1 MDIKKFLQSE
11 YNYENFKQF
20 IFDKFYGFEEN
31 NTNYEEP
38 TSDTEQKHILKYK
51 FLGQVELDD
60 KKEIGF
66 FEVVTTEK
74 TDIENNRVTLGNILK
89 SKASNELLDGAIAV
103 FVNPKSPSVWRLSFI
118 KFSYDENNK
127 EEVTNLKRFT
137 YVLGEQIPIKTA
149 YNQLKDLKYPSLIEL
164 ENAFSVEKI
173 SKEFFTKYKE
183 LYFQLVKDITVVND
197 KKTTTTE
204 EQINHENSYKYLKD
218 EKIISFYIKKLLG
231 RIVFLYFVQ
240 KKGWLNDDRKFLSNL
255 FFSYTK
261 ENPTANFYDAVLEDL
276 FFNALNTKRENNKI
290 TLGSK
295 EYTIPYLNGG
305 LFEEDEY
312 DKTDLTIT
320 NEDLRQVLELFDS
333 YNFTV
338 IEDTPH
344 DSEIAIDP
352 EMLGRVFEDL
362 LEDRKEKGAFYTP
375 REIVHYMCQQSI
387 INYLLNFYGEDSLE
401 DIKSLVIEEK
411 TDTKFI
417 RNNAKDIKKYLEEIK
432 VLDPAIGSGAFPMG
446 MLHEIVSILSNLDKT
461 ADIGQL
467 KRKVIENSIYGVDIE
482 HSAVEIAKLRF
493 WLSIVVDEEEPTP
506 LPNLRYKIM
515 VGNSL
520 IETINGFDP
529 LEISEQNRG
538 NGARIKRM
546 KDKFHSFYNAS
557 SNDKKNIIKQEIEND
572 VDDIFGVALRN
583 YQKELEIIISKND
596 LFNTNAKLQK
606 EHKEQLQN
614 VSLIKKILTDYKN
627 DRFTTELFLYKIY
640 FAEVLESGGFDV
652 VIGNPPYVRQEK
664 IKELKSKKEI
674 QEFAS
679 YNGTADLYIYFFE
692 KGFKLLKE
700 KGILSFIT
708 SNKYTRAKYG
718 KEFREFVLKNSK
730 ILEYIDFNGVKVF
743 ESATVD
749 TSIFNFQKIQSKNTY
764 FNYCDIDETY
774 KKGTSLDKFISK
786 NGWEY
791 SQNDLNIDSF
801 SFANPQELKIKKRIE
816 KIGTPLKDWD
826 IKINYGIKTGFNE
839 AFIID
844 TKTKDELIAKD
855 VKSAEII
862 KPLLRGRDIKRYSY
876 EWAGLWLIN
885 SHNNPP
891 IDINNYP
898 AIKEHLDQF
907 YPQLE
912 KRGDKGV
919 TPYNLRNCAYLEEF
933 EEEKIVY
940 PEFSSENCF
949 AWDMNIKF
957 TSDTAWIITR
967 GSKYLV
973 ACLNSKV
980 VWFYL
985 KSLVASLG
993 EASFR
998 MKKIYLD
1005 LLLIPQISKE
1015 AQKPFEIL
1023 VDYILF
1029 AKEQNMKNESSLFE
1043 AIVDGMVYDL
1053 YFEED
1058 MKKADCFITSRV
1070 EEIVKPF
1077 GKYDNDEFK
1086 KEFVKVIYD
1095 IFKEDKTVQRGLIYS
1110 RNIEVVKIINGD
1122 KKND

>member
-1 MDIKKFLQSE
+1 MDIKIFLQSSYD
-11 YNYENFKQF
+11 YNNFKEF

-51 FLGQVELDD
+51 FLGSCRLDD
-60 KKEIGF
+60 KKELGF

-89 SKASNELLDGAIAV
+89 NKASNELLDGAIAV

-197 KKTTTTE
+197 KKTTNIE
-204 EQINHENSYKYLKD
+204 EQINHENSYKYLRD

-240 KKGWLNDDRKFLSNL
+240 KKGWLNNDRKFLANL
-255 FFSYTK
+255 FYSYTK
-261 ENPTANFYDAVLEDL
+261 ENQTANFYDAVLEDL

-290 TLGSK
+290 TLGGK

-446 MLHEIVSILSNLDKT
+446 MLHEIVSVLSNLDKT

-572 VDDIFGVALRN
+572 VDDIFGVALKN

-606 EHKEQLQN
+606 EHTEQLES
-614 VSLIKKILTDYKN
+614 VKLIKKILTDYKN

-640 FAEVLESGGFDV
+640 FAEVLENGGFDV
-652 VIGNPPYVRQEK
+652 VIANPPYIFARDSKDKQLTDK
-664 IKELKSKKEI
+664 IKENFYKEFRLAKYQI
-674 QEFAS
+674 
-679 YNGTADLYIYFFE
+679 NLYILFFE
-692 KGFKLLKE
+692 KGFNLLKND
-700 KGILSFIT
+700 GIISYIIPNNWMT
-708 SNKYTRAKYG
+708 INTNKD
-718 KEFREFVLKNSK
+718 FREFILNLSNLTIINFLSKVFDSASVDSSIVIGKKSSKNLRVKLYEFENKITKKLIKESDNKFLLNQKDAIINLDIFKNEEAFYLIKKIEKNSELLSSKADVKAGLKAYEVGKGTPNQTKEMKNDRVYHSNIK
-730 ILEYIDFNGVKVF
+730 IDDSYIKYLDGKDVQRYNLGWSKEYLKYGNNLAAPRGDFKLFSSPRILVRQIPSKPPYSINACYTEDIIVNDLNSMNIIDIQINPKCLLAVLNSNLITFWFILKFGKMQRGIFPQFKINELKEFPIPKNWQDKEIVF
-743 ESATVD
+743 ES
-749 TSIFNFQKIQSKNTY
+749 
-764 FNYCDIDETY
+764 
-774 KKGTSLDKFISK
+774 
-786 NGWEY
+786 
-791 SQNDLNIDSF
+791 
-801 SFANPQELKIKKRIE
+801 
-816 KIGTPLKDWD
+816 
-826 IKINYGIKTGFNE
+826 
-839 AFIID
+839 
-844 TKTKDELIAKD
+844 
-855 VKSAEII
+855 
-862 KPLLRGRDIKRYSY
+862 
-876 EWAGLWLIN
+876 
-885 SHNNPP
+885 
-891 IDINNYP
+891 
-898 AIKEHLDQF
+898 
-907 YPQLE
+907 
-912 KRGDKGV
+912 
-919 TPYNLRNCAYLEEF
+919 
-933 EEEKIVY
+933 
-940 PEFSSENCF
+940 
-949 AWDMNIKF
+949 
-957 TSDTAWIITR
+957 
-967 GSKYLV
+967 
-973 ACLNSKV
+973 
-980 VWFYL
+980 
-985 KSLVASLG
+985 
-993 EASFR
+993 
-998 MKKIYLD
+998 
-1005 LLLIPQISKE
+1005 
-1015 AQKPFEIL
+1015 L

-1029 AKEQNMKNESSLFE
+1029 LHKDNKPKFMSNFFE
-1043 AIVDGMVYDL
+1043 RVIDIAVYEL
-1053 YFEED
+1053 YFKEELHSKGFGVLEILENELISFD
-1058 MKKADCFITSRV
+1058 GTFETIEKVYKKLSDKNHKVAYNVNFIDTLD
-1070 EEIVKPF
+1070 IVK
-1077 GKYDNDEFK
+1077 
-1086 KEFVKVIYD
+1086 
-1095 IFKEDKTVQRGLIYS
+1095 T
-1110 RNIEVVKIINGD
+1110 IENK
-1122 KKND
+1122 